1 MDYKTNI
8 MEKFEE
14 NIKENIRTLMS
25 LIWKMNDMIKIL
37 NDHLKK
43 VGVFLL
49 FLICFEIEKLQY
61 LFQRLRLEVI

>member
-43 VGVFLL
+43 VRVFLL

-61 LFQRLRLEVI
+61 LF